1 MNTLRLLLLED
12 LDKEA
17 NALISFLETNDYE
30 VVRVANA
37 EEAEKEIKNRFF
49 DVIILDIM
57 IDGRPEGIELAQR
70 LNQRDINVPFL
81 FLTSMQSKTVFDEAK
96 LTNPMV
102 YLLKPYN
109 ELELLYSLELAI
121 ESCYQ
126 QSNSI
131 SFNEQNA
138 VLSPSYLFIKKK
150 RSVVKVDVS
159 SINYIEVK
167 EKYCSLLCDEG
178 NYLIKLSLTKLKEM
192 LSNPDF
198 KQVHR
203 NYLVNIKK
211 IKEIYFEDNLII
223 LQNKGQIPFSERYK
237 NAFIKDNTIFR

>member
-12 LDKEA
+12 LDREA
-17 NALISFLETNDYE
+17 SGLITFLENNNYE
-30 VVRVANA
+30 VIRVANTA
-37 EEAEKEIKNRFF
+37 EAERAIKNRFF
-49 DVIILDIM
+49 DVVILDIM
-57 IDGRPEGIELAQR
+57 IDGKPDGIDFAKKMNEDGLE
-70 LNQRDINVPFL
+70 IPFL
-81 FLTSMQSKTVFDEAK
+81 FLTSMQSKAIFDEAK

-126 QSNSI
+126 QANSI
-131 SFNEQNA
+131 SFSEKSA

-159 SINYIEVK
+159 NINYIEVK
-167 EKYCSLLCDEG
+167 EKYCSLLCDDG
-178 NYLIKLSLTKLKEM
+178 IYLIKLSLTKLKEM

-198 KQVHR
+198 RQVHR
-203 NYLVNIKK
+203 NYLVNVKK

-223 LQNKGQIPFSERYK
+223 LQNKEQVPFSERYK

>member
-12 LDKEA
+12 LDNEA
-17 NALISFLETNDYE
+17 NALISFLEIHNYE
-30 VVRVANA
+30 VIRVKNA

-57 IDGRPEGIELAQR
+57 IDGKPEGIELAQR
-70 LNQRDINVPFL
+70 LNKRDINVPFL
-81 FLTSMQSKTVFDEAK
+81 FLTSMQSKVVFDEAK

-126 QSNSI
+126 QTNSI

-138 VLSPSYLFIKKK
+138 VLSPSFLFIKKK

-223 LQNKGQIPFSERYK
+223 LQNESQIPFSERYK

>member
-1 MNTLRLLLLED
+1 MNRLRLLLLED

-17 NALISFLETNDYE
+17 TQLISFLESNSYE
-30 VVRVANA
+30 VIRAHNSL
-37 EEAEKEIKNRFF
+37 EAEKEIKNRFF

-57 IDGRPEGIELAQR
+57 IDGKPEGIELAQR
-70 LNQRDINVPFL
+70 LNRQGVDIPFL
-81 FLTSMQSKTVFDEAK
+81 FLTSMQSKAVFDEAK

-131 SFNEQNA
+131 SFNEKSA
-138 VLSPSYLFIKKK
+138 VISPSYLFIKKK
-150 RSVVKVDVS
+150 RSVVKVDVD
-159 SINYIEVK
+159 SINFVEVK
-167 EKYCSLLCDEG
+167 EKYCSITCADG
-178 NYLIKLSLTKLKEM
+178 SYLIKLSLTKLKEI
-192 LSNPDF
+192 LGETDF
-198 KQVHR
+198 RQVHR
-203 NYLVNIKK
+203 NYVINIKK
-211 IKEIYFEDNLII
+211 VREIYFEDNLII
-223 LQNKGQIPFSERYK
+223 LEDGNQIPFSERYK

>member
-12 LDKEA
+12 LDREA
-17 NALISFLETNDYE
+17 TNLISFLESNNSE
-30 VVRVANA
+30 VIRVCNA
-37 EEAEKEIKNRFF
+37 AEAEKEIKNRFF

-57 IDGRPEGIELAQR
+57 IDGKPEGIELAQR
-70 LNQRDINVPFL
+70 MNRQGVNIPFL
-81 FLTSMQSKTVFDEAK
+81 FLTSMQSKAVFDEAK

-131 SFNEQNA
+131 SFNNKNA
-138 VLSPSYLFIKKK
+138 VLSPAYLFVKKK
-150 RSVVKVDVS
+150 RSVVKVDVDC
-159 SINYIEVK
+159 INYIEVK
-167 EKYCSLLCDEG
+167 EKYCSLACNDG
-178 NYLIKLSLTKLKEM
+178 VYLIKLSLTKLKEM

-198 KQVHR
+198 RQVHR
-203 NYLVNIKK
+203 NYLINVKK

-223 LQNKGQIPFSERYK
+223 LHDGEQIPFSERYK

>member
-70 LNQRDINVPFL
+70 LNQRDMNVPFL